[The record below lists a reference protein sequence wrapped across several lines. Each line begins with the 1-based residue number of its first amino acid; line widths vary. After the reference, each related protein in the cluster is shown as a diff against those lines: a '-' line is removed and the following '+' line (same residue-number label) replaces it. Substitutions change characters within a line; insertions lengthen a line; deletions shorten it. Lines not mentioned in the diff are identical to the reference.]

1 MSGETPTF
9 NVTEYYSSLDTSSVV
24 KNLCGLQLLA
34 AIIFFASSIS
44 VADTENS
51 GFNIVVTACLLLL
64 YPLISYYII
73 GNYRKPLYI
82 GGIIGSGIILTVL
95 IFETSIY
102 WGQLSLCEPVD
113 IEINH
118 YSCDNR
124 IGYRFVSL
132 FGIVVTILQFC
143 FTAYMIYKQ
152 EDLLK
157 DYLEYEELS
166 TGQDIEKQQPAPS
179 ADL

>member
-1 MSGETPTF
+1 MSEGSTF
-9 NVTEYYSSLDTSSVV
+9 NVSEYYASLDTSAII
-24 KNLCGLQLLA
+24 KNLCGLQVLA
-34 AIIFFASSIS
+34 AIVFFASSIS
-44 VADTENS
+44 VADTANS

-73 GNYRKPLYI
+73 GNYRRPLYI
-82 GGIIGSGIILTVL
+82 GGIIGAGIVLSFMIL
-95 IFETSIY
+95 ETAIY
-102 WGQLSLCEPVD
+102 WGQLSLCEPIDV
-113 IEINH
+113 EISH

-132 FGIVVTILQFC
+132 FGIIVFVLQFC
-143 FTAYMIYKQ
+143 FTGYMLYKQ

-157 DYLEYEELS
+157 DFAEYEELS
-166 TGQDIEKQQPAPS
+166 TSQDVDKPAPS

>member
-1 MSGETPTF
+1 MSSDGTTF
-9 NVTEYYSSLDTSSVV
+9 NVAEYYSSLDTSAII

-34 AIIFFASSIS
+34 SVVFFASSIS
-44 VADTENS
+44 VADTANA

-64 YPLISYYII
+64 YPLVAYYII
-73 GNYRKPLYI
+73 GNYRRPLYI
-82 GGIIGSGIILTVL
+82 GGIIGAGIVLTVL
-95 IFETSIY
+95 ILETSIY
-102 WGQLSLCEPVD
+102 WGQLSLCEPVEGV
-113 IEINH
+113 EISH

-132 FGIVVTILQFC
+132 FGIIVFGLQFC
-143 FTAYMIYKQ
+143 FTGYMLYKQ

-157 DYLEYEELS
+157 DFAEYEELS
-166 TGQDIEKQQPAPS
+166 TGQDIDKPAPS